1 MLCNLIRRLPFLLLL
16 LFTGR
21 ETVSAQLQLDRPRI
35 KNFTKGVYQA
45 DNQNWSIT
53 QDQEGTLYV
62 ANNRGLLT
70 FDGTRWTCLPM
81 PRNTIVRSVAAG
93 DSGLILT
100 GSYEEFGF
108 WQKDRLGKLHYTSLT
123 PLLKNYTFHNEEV
136 WKIIQYQGITYFQT
150 FSVIFAWNGKTVEV
164 LRPPGFIDCFSLI
177 NQKLYLVIANHGLF
191 ELREGRIEPL
201 DPSPFFKNTLI
212 RVMLPFDERK
222 ILVATANAGLFLYDS
237 TGTLSP
243 WAPEQSSLLQNTSIN
258 RGLLDNQKNI
268 VLGTILD
275 GIFLFD
281 RQGKLLFHLSKQNGL
296 QNNTVL
302 GLHIDQDGA
311 LWAGLDNGI
320 DLIQPDNSITFYE
333 DPTGRLGSVYTVLLK
348 DHLLYAGTNQGLFC
362 SPFLPEKGGIQL
374 NFSLVENSQGQVWTL
389 QEQNGQVICG
399 HNDRTYEITG
409 RSISL
414 LSPVSGGYALLP
426 LRRGDKDYL
435 LQSTYTDLVLFEKI
449 NNRWSFSHTLEG
461 FRNPMRYAETDHLG
475 NIWVSHLQQ
484 GIYRIRLNND
494 LTATTGVQYYGR
506 AKGFASDNHIS
517 VFKLQNRV
525 VFTNE
530 GKLFIYNDL
539 ADTILPFA
547 YLQERLQPETYVQS
561 IFPAGGELY
570 WLVTSGSLDLYELS
584 TNRVILR
591 KTLPLSL
598 FNHRLIQG
606 NEYIYS
612 IDSTHWMVCMEN
624 GMALVSEGPEPRT
637 ISLRSAL
644 LNEVIATGRELTWYP
659 PRIAEDE
666 TVPTLPFRD
675 NNLEFRFSCP
685 VFDSPLR
692 FEVMLDG
699 LDTSRIITDQP
710 SYRFDRLPWGRY
722 TFRVKAIDGRG
733 LSSMEASWPFV
744 ISPPWYW
751 NNFSKLFYLAFLLLM
766 LLLARA
772 YLLRRLRKQETRLSM
787 EKEQEMIR
795 LQNEKLEAEVHYKSM
810 QLANTTYSIIKK
822 NELLLEIKKL
832 LSRSRKAG
840 DPLPGAQIK
849 EINRLLEQS
858 LSNED
863 DWSVFEQNFEQAH
876 EEFLK
881 RIKKQYPQLTP
892 GDLKLCAFIR
902 MNLPSKKIAPLLG
915 ISIRGVENHRYRLR
929 TKMELDRDIN
939 LTDYLMNFSGNQSVR
954 LMVFILCIVGPCH
967 GMALQCKK

>member
-1 MLCNLIRRLPFLLLL
+1 MLRSLNRTLPFLFLLLL
-16 LFTGR
+16 TGADNLL
-21 ETVSAQLQLDRPRI
+21 AQLQLDRPRI

-53 QDQEGTLYV
+53 QDQEGTLYF

-70 FDGTRWTCLPM
+70 FDGTRWTCWPM
-81 PRNTIVRSVAAG
+81 PQNTIIRSLAAG
-93 DSGLILT
+93 DSGRIFS
-100 GSYEEFGF
+100 GSYEEFGY

-136 WKIIQYQGITYFQT
+136 WKIIQYKGITYFQT

-177 NQKLYLVIANHGLF
+177 NNRLFLVISNHGLF
-191 ELREGRIEPL
+191 ELRGPGIESL
-201 DPSPFFKNTLI
+201 DASPFFKNTLI
-212 RVMLPFDERK
+212 RVMLPYNEK
-222 ILVATANAGLFLYDS
+222 TILVATANNGIFLYDS
-237 TGTLSP
+237 SANLAP
-243 WAPEQSSLLQNTSIN
+243 WTPEYAGLLENTSIN
-258 RGLLDNQKNI
+258 RGLVDRQNNI

-275 GIFLFD
+275 GIFLID
-281 RQGKLLFHLSKQNGL
+281 RQGKLLFHLNKQNGL

-333 DPTGRLGSVYTVLLK
+333 DPAGRLGSVYTVLLK
-348 DHLLYAGTNQGLFC
+348 DQLLYAGTNQGLFC
-362 SPFLPEKGGIQL
+362 SPFIPQKGGIQL
-374 NFSLVENSQGQVWTL
+374 DFSLVENSQGQVWTL

-399 HNDRTYEITG
+399 HNDHTYELTG
-409 RSISL
+409 RRISP

-426 LRRGDKDYL
+426 LRQGDKDYL
-435 LQSTYTDLVLFEKI
+435 LQSTYTDLVLLEKI
-449 NNRWSFSHTLEG
+449 NNRWSFSRTIEG

-475 NIWVSHLQQ
+475 NIWVSHLQK
-484 GIYRIRLNND
+484 GIYRIRLNQE
-494 LTATTGVQYYGR
+494 LTAATEVHYYGR
-506 AKGFASDNHIS
+506 TNGFASDNHIS

-530 GKLFIYNDL
+530 GRLFIYNDL
-539 ADTILPFA
+539 ADTIVPFT
-547 YLQERLQPETYVQS
+547 YLEEKLQPETYVRS
-561 IFPAGGELY
+561 IFPAGGDLY
-570 WLVTSGSLDLYELS
+570 WLVTSGSLELYELG
-584 TNRVILR
+584 TNRVTLR
-591 KTLPLSL
+591 KTLPLGL

-624 GMALVSEGPEPRT
+624 GLALVSEGAESRN
-637 ISLRSAL
+637 ISLRTAL
-644 LNEVIATGRELTWYP
+644 INQVVTTGRMTGYP
-659 PRIAEDE
+659 PHINPGEA
-666 TVPTLPFRD
+666 VPELPFGD
-675 NNLEFRFSCP
+675 NNLEFSFSCP

-692 FEVMLDG
+692 FAVKLEG
-699 LDTSRIITDQP
+699 LDTGWIITDQP
-710 SYRFDRLPWGRY
+710 SCRFDRLPWGRY
-722 TFRVKAIDGRG
+722 TFRVKAIDSRG
-733 LSSMEASWPFV
+733 LSSMEAFWPFV
-744 ISPPWYW
+744 IRPPWYW
-751 NNFSKLFYLAFLLLM
+751 NKISRILYLVFLLLV
-766 LLLARA
+766 LFLARA
-772 YLLRRLRKQETRLSM
+772 YLLRRLRKQETRLSR

-822 NELLLEIKKL
+822 NELLLEIKRI
-832 LSRSRKAG
+832 LSRSRKAT
-840 DPLPGAQIK
+840 DALPGPQIR

-939 LTDYLMNFSGNQSVR
+939 LTDYLMSF
-954 LMVFILCIVGPCH
+954 
-967 GMALQCKK
+967 

>member
-1 MLCNLIRRLPFLLLL
+1 MPHNSIRNFPVLLLL
-16 LFTGR
+16 LLTG
-21 ETVSAQLQLDRPRI
+21 TDTLLAQLQLDRPRI

-53 QDQEGTLYV
+53 QDNEGTLYV

-70 FDGTRWTCLPM
+70 FDGIRWTCLSM
-81 PRNTIVRSVAAG
+81 PRNTIVRSVTAG
-93 DSGLILT
+93 DSGRILT
-100 GSYEEFGF
+100 GSYEEFGY
-108 WQKDRLGKLHYTSLT
+108 WEKDRLGKLQYTSLI

-177 NQKLYLVIANHGLF
+177 NQRLYLVISNHGLF
-191 ELREGRIEPL
+191 ELRGQKIDSL
-201 DPSPFFKNTLI
+201 DPSPFFRNTLI
-212 RVMLPFDERK
+212 RVMLPFDDRK
-222 ILVATANAGLFLYDS
+222 ILVATANTGLFLYDS
-237 TGTLSP
+237 TGLLTP
-243 WAPEQSSLLQNTSIN
+243 WASGLSELLQNTSIN
-258 RGLLDNQKNI
+258 RGLLDNQDNI

-275 GIFLFD
+275 GIFLLD
-281 RQGKLLFHLSKQNGL
+281 RQGKLLFHLNKQNGL

-320 DLIQPDNSITFYE
+320 DIVQPDNSITFYE

-348 DHLLYAGTNQGLFC
+348 DQLLYAGTNQGLFC
-362 SPFLPEKGGIQL
+362 SPFIPRKGGIQL

-399 HNDRTYEITG
+399 HNDRSYELIG
-409 RSISL
+409 NRISL

-426 LRRGDKDYL
+426 LRVGEKDYL
-435 LQSTYTDLVLFEKI
+435 LQSTYTDFVLLEKI
-449 NNRWSFSHTLEG
+449 NNRWSYSRTIEG
-461 FRNPMRYAETDHLG
+461 FRNPMRHAETDHLG

-484 GIYRIRLNND
+484 GIYRIRLNQE
-494 LTATTGVQYYGR
+494 LTAATEVHYYGR
-506 AKGFASDNHIS
+506 ARGFASDNHIS

-525 VFTNE
+525 VFVNE
-530 GKLFIYNDL
+530 GRLFIYNDL
-539 ADTILPFA
+539 ADTIVPFT
-547 YLQERLQPETYVQS
+547 YLEDRLQPETRVRS

-570 WLVTSGSLDLYELS
+570 WLVTSGSLDLYELGA
-584 TNRVILR
+584 NRVILR
-591 KTLPLSL
+591 KTLPLGL
-598 FNHRLIQG
+598 FNYRLIQG

-624 GMALVSEGPEPRT
+624 GLALVSEGPEPRN
-637 ISLRSAL
+637 ISLRNAFI
-644 LNEVIATGRELTWYP
+644 NEVLTTGRTVTGYP
-659 PRIAEDE
+659 PRILPGQA
-666 TVPTLPFRD
+666 VPELPFGD
-675 NNLEFRFSCP
+675 NNIEFSFSCP

-692 FEVMLDG
+692 FAVMLEG
-699 LDTSRIITDQP
+699 LDTGWIITDQP
-710 SYRFDRLPWGRY
+710 SCHFDRVPWGRY
-722 TFRVKAIDGRG
+722 TFHVKAIDSRG
-733 LSSMEASWPFV
+733 LSSLEATWPFV
-744 ISPPWYW
+744 ISAPWYW
-751 NNFSKLFYLAFLLLM
+751 NKYSGMLYLLFVILLLI
-766 LLLARA
+766 LARA
-772 YLLRRLRKQETRLSM
+772 YLLRRLRKQETRLSL

-822 NELLLEIKKL
+822 NELLLEIKRI
-832 LSRSRKAG
+832 LSRSRKAT
-840 DPLPGAQIK
+840 DALPGPQIR

-939 LTDYLMNFSGNQSVR
+939 LTDYLMNF
-954 LMVFILCIVGPCH
+954 
-967 GMALQCKK
+967 